1 MTSTPVTSTE
11 PTAGPTTDA
20 PAATTPATAGY
31 MGFIGVSTASSSIM
45 PVFPR
50 WADVLGLPTR
60 ALVGHDLPM
69 DATPAQYRAMV
80 EQIRDDPD
88 HRGALV
94 TTHKMNVYAAASDLF
109 DELDP
114 FAVSCSEISSISK
127 RGDRLIGRAKDPLT
141 VDLALND
148 FLPTDHFA
156 RTGAEVLILG
166 AGGSGTALS
175 WALAERDDAPT
186 RVTVAALTDD
196 ALDHLRAV
204 HAQHGT
210 PADLIRY
217 VRTDSPADAA
227 ALVAAAPAGSLI
239 VNATGLG
246 KDRPGSPLPDDMVF
260 PERAVVWEFN
270 YRGSL
275 EFLHQARAQEAARSL
290 QVVDGWRYFIHGW
303 SQVVA
308 DVFELD
314 LTPQV
319 VEQLAEAA
327 EFARR

>member
-1 MTSTPVTSTE
+1 MTSSPITTE
-11 PTAGPTTDA
+11 DA
-20 PAATTPATAGY
+20 TVDAATVDY
-31 MGFIGVSTASSSIM
+31 MGFVGVSTGSSSIM
-45 PVFPR
+45 QVFPR

-60 ALVGHDLPM
+60 NLIGHDLPM
-69 DATPAQYRAMV
+69 DATPEQYVAMV
-80 EQIRDDPD
+80 EQIRDDPN

-94 TTHKMNVYAAASDLF
+94 TTHKMNVYAAASELF

-127 RGDRLIGRAKDPLT
+127 RGDRLIGRAKDPIT

-148 FLPTDHFA
+148 FLPADHFA
-156 RTGAEVLILG
+156 RTGAEVVILG

-175 WALAERDDAPT
+175 WALAERADAPA
-186 RVTVAALTDD
+186 RVTVTARSDEALE
-196 ALDHLRAV
+196 HLRAV
-204 HAQHGT
+204 HEQHGT
-210 PADLIRY
+210 ASDLIRY
-217 VRTDSPADAA
+217 VRTDTAAEAA
-227 ALVAAAPAGSLI
+227 ALVEAATPGSVI

-246 KDRPGSPLPDDMVF
+246 KDRPGSPLPDDVIL
-260 PERAVVWEFN
+260 PEHAYVWEFN

-290 QVVDGWRYFIHGW
+290 HVVDGWRYFIHGW

-314 LTPQV
+314 LTPEI

-327 EFARR
+327 DFARR

>member
-1 MTSTPVTSTE
+1 MSSSL
-11 PTAGPTTDA
+11 TTDA
-20 PAATTPATAGY
+20 PPAPDAATADY
-31 MGFIGVSTASSSIM
+31 MGFVGVSTGSSSIM
-45 PVFPR
+45 QVFPR
-50 WADVLGLPTR
+50 WAEVLGLPTR
-60 ALVGHDLPM
+60 NLVGHDLPM
-69 DATPAQYRAMV
+69 DAPPAQYIAMV
-80 EQIRDDPD
+80 EQIRDDPR

-94 TTHKMNVYAAASDLF
+94 TTHKMNVFAAASGLF

-148 FLPTDHFA
+148 FLPADHFA
-156 RTGAEVLILG
+156 RTGAEVVILG

-175 WALAERDDAPT
+175 WALAERADAPSK
-186 RVTVAALTDD
+186 VTVTARDDEKLT
-196 ALDHLRAV
+196 HLREV

-210 PADLIRY
+210 PDGFITY
-217 VRTDSPADAA
+217 VRTDTAEHAA

-246 KDRPGSPLPDDMVF
+246 KDRPGSPLTDDVVF
-260 PERAVVWEFN
+260 PENAVVWEFN

-275 EFLHQARAQEAARSL
+275 EFLHQARAQEAARAL
-290 QVVDGWRYFIHGW
+290 HVVDGWRYFIHGW

-308 DVFELD
+308 DVFELE
-314 LTPQV
+314 LTPEI
-319 VEQLAEAA
+319 VEQLADAA

>member
-1 MTSTPVTSTE
+1 MTSSPI
-11 PTAGPTTDA
+11 TTQDTTQD
-20 PAATTPATAGY
+20 AATTAASIDY
-31 MGFIGVSTASSSIM
+31 MGFVGVSTGSSSIM
-45 PVFPR
+45 QVFPR

-60 ALVGHDLPM
+60 NLIGHDLPM
-69 DATPAQYRAMV
+69 DATPEQYVALV
-80 EQIRDDPD
+80 EQIRDDPN

-127 RGDRLIGRAKDPLT
+127 RGDRLIGRAKDPIT

-156 RTGAEVLILG
+156 RTGAEVVILG

-175 WALAERDDAPT
+175 WALAERADAPS
-186 RVTVAALTDD
+186 RVTVTARTDEALE
-196 ALDHLRAV
+196 HLRAV
-204 HAQHGT
+204 HEQHGT
-210 PADLIRY
+210 APNLIRY
-217 VRTDSPADAA
+217 VRTDAPAEAA
-227 ALVAAAPAGSLI
+227 ALVAAAPAGSVI

-246 KDRPGSPLPDDMVF
+246 KDRPGSPLPDDVVF
-260 PERAVVWEFN
+260 PEGAYVWEFN

-275 EFLHQARAQEAARSL
+275 EFLHRARAQEAARSL
-290 QVVDGWRYFIHGW
+290 RVVDGWRYFIHGW

-314 LTPQV
+314 LTPEI

-327 EFARR
+327 DSARR